1 MGIDDVLPQQIHSGA
16 DKSALMTGKFLFWNF
31 HSWSRSWGSWLGL
44 MLGSPVFHHRGLR
57 LELGVAVTATH
68 GVDSNLVLG

>member
-16 DKSALMTGKFLFWNF
+16 DKSALMTGKFLFYNF
-31 HSWSRSWGSWLGL
+31 HSRRSWRSWLGL
-44 MLGSPVFHHRGLR
+44 VLGSPVFQHRGLG